1 MRKSPRVR
9 RRGQSSL
16 QDKNIGSMILNQKEK
31 SAETAHFSLGR
42 MMPDA
47 CETIFS
53 HFLFL
58 WRLSCH
64 QNITLNQ

>member
-31 SAETAHFSLGR
+31 APKRLV
-42 MMPDA
+42 
-47 CETIFS
+47 
-53 HFLFL
+53 FL
-58 WRLSCH
+58 WAG
-64 QNITLNQ
+64 